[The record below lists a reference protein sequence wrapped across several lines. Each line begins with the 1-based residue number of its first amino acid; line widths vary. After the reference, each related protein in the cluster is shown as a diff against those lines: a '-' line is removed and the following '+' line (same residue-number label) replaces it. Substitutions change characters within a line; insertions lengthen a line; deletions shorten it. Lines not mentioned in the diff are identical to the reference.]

1 MPIKQRWMKFTRENV
16 EKLPKGKTGVY
27 EIANRNKSTIYIGGS
42 KKSGIGVRG
51 RLIDHII
58 KNKFPT
64 AKYFRYAFEDFLG
77 LDDGIDME
85 RKHSQ
90 KFVAKHGRKPAHLK
104 RSPKEITN
112 IFMKW

>member
-16 EKLPKGKTGVY
+16 EKLPKGKTGAY
-27 EIANRNKSTIYIGGS
+27 EIADKDKSIIYIGGS
-42 KKSGIGVRG
+42 KKSGVGVRG

-90 KFVAKHGRKPAHLK
+90 KFIAKHGKKPARLK
-104 RSPKEITN
+104 RSPKESISV
-112 IFMKW
+112 FLKW